1 MEADPNIMW
10 QPLVGHKAQQA
21 AVEQAFVGSR
31 MPHAWLL
38 TGPNGIGKA
47 HFAKQLA
54 AAIIAYDDT
63 QSALF
68 GDKPAFSMGYDETQ
82 ETVNQDT
89 ARQVIQGA
97 HGDFLSIS
105 AVQDEKNKSGAIKVE
120 QIRSLIPFFSHKSAT
135 GGWRVA
141 IIDSLDDVNVQG
153 ANAMLKIVEEPPEK
167 TVILLLATNAGAV
180 LPTIRSRCRHL
191 PFDPLSLP
199 DQMTILQRY
208 LPEADDDA
216 LQALAQFSGGSLG
229 YALQVSETDALD
241 LYQAS
246 CLVLAKSDSKAHHLL
261 EISSRWGAAK
271 QKALLPIAT
280 QAFSRL
286 LSAAALQSA
295 AQNLTDAFLPCET
308 ELITLLA
315 KSAPP
320 ATLAELHG
328 EMHRAL
334 QQGTR
339 AYLDMASVFLS
350 LFDKIHSIAHQK

>member
-1 MEADPNIMW
+1 MEAETDIIW
-10 QPLVGHKAQQA
+10 QPLVGHKTQQE
-21 AVEQAFVGSR
+21 AVEQAFAGGR

-54 AAIIAYDDT
+54 AAIIAHDDT

-82 ETVNQDT
+82 NT

-97 HGDFLSIS
+97 HGDFLTIS
-105 AVQDEKNKSGAIKVE
+105 SVQDEKNKSGAIKVE
-120 QIRSLIPFFSHKSAT
+120 QIRGLVPFFSHKSAT

-191 PFDPLSLP
+191 TFDPLSLP
-199 DQMTILQRY
+199 DQMTILQRF

-295 AQNLTDAFLPCET
+295 AQNLTDTFLPCES

-320 ATLAELHG
+320 ATLAELHA

-339 AYLDMASVFLS
+339 SYLDMASVFMS

>member
-1 MEADPNIMW
+1 MEAETDIIW
-10 QPLVGHKAQQA
+10 QPLVAHKTQQE
-21 AVEQAFVGSR
+21 AVEQAFVGGR

-54 AAIIAYDDT
+54 AAIISHDDT

-82 ETVNQDT
+82 NT

-97 HGDFLSIS
+97 HGDFLPIS
-105 AVQDEKNKSGAIKVE
+105 SVQDEKNKSGAIKVE
-120 QIRSLIPFFSHKSAT
+120 QIRGLIPFFSHKSAT

-191 PFDPLSLP
+191 TFDPLSLP
-199 DQMTILQRY
+199 DQMTILQRF
-208 LPEADDDA
+208 LPDADDDA

-295 AQNLTDAFLPCET
+295 AQNLTDAFLPCES

-320 ATLAELHG
+320 ATLAELHA

-339 AYLDMASVFLS
+339 SYLDMASVFMS